1 MPDVT
6 HCDRCGRD
14 AVVPAKVRR
23 YSGPVVVLG
32 FLLMVGGVIGLGMGA
47 VARWGG
53 NQIAAA
59 AERPPEQRRRDLE
72 SAGVPERLIPK
83 AMGETEEPIT
93 ANEFAMLDETQL
105 VALQQAQ
112 FATFGDRISPDVVR
126 RLSRI
131 LLVAS
136 AIALLIGW
144 TLRQK
149 KEVLRCAACGQV
161 AAETRP

>member
-1 MPDVT
+1 MVDLT
-6 HCDRCGRD
+6 RCARCGRD

-23 YSGPVVVLG
+23 YTGAVVVLG
-32 FLLMVGGVIGLGMGA
+32 FLLIVGGVIGVGMGA

-53 NQIAAA
+53 KQIAAA
-59 AERPPEQRRRDLE
+59 AERPPEERRRDLE
-72 SAGVPERLIPK
+72 AAGVPERLIAK
-83 AMGETEEPIT
+83 AMGETEEPMT

-105 VALQQAQ
+105 TAFQQAQ
-112 FATFGDRISPDVVR
+112 FGTFGDRISPDVVR

-161 AAETRP
+161 AAETGP